1 LFYHLLFL
9 FLAADKSRKDV
20 DDEEKKFKKM
30 VARMQDSANE
40 RGKHMGL
47 VLTCRPFKMGL
58 VLRLTP
64 SHLVY
69 LSVEIS
75 DRHHNCA

>member
-1 LFYHLLFL
+1 M
-9 FLAADKSRKDV
+9 

-47 VLTCRPFKMGL
+47 VLTSHPFKMGL
-58 VLRLTP
+58 HLRLTP
-64 SHLVY
+64 SYLVC
-69 LSVEIS
+69 LFVELP
-75 DRHHNCA
+75 DRHRICA